1 MSNYEEPKYDGWL
14 VSNSLFKRS
23 LAVMGHSIIGTL
35 LIYAPFVLLWFI
47 LMMLSIPFAIMGG

>member
-1 MSNYEEPKYDGWL
+1 MSQYEEPYDGWL
-14 VSNSLFKRS
+14 VSNSLIKRS

-47 LMMLSIPFAIMGG
+47 LMLLSIPFALMGG